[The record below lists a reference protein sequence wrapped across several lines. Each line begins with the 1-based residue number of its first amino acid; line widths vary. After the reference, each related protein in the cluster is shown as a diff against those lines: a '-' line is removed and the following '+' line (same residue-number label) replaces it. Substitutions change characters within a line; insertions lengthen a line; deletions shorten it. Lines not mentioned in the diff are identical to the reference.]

1 MANVFL
7 QIFSTGRS
15 LNYIKYACSDGT
27 WVSTQHKL
35 QQIKFR
41 NDKSANKLQYG
52 DIAGL
57 EQSID
62 QAYSNASKRLF
73 EIFFDK
79 FRLLSH
85 LRAFKDYLLLGR
97 GDFVELLMESLG

>member
-1 MANVFL
+1 MK

-15 LNYIKYACSDGT
+15 LNYIKYACSDSS
-27 WVSTQHKL
+27 WVQSQHQLRQLATGSVQNSSKL
-35 QQIKFR
+35 KY
-41 NDKSANKLQYG
+41 N

-62 QAYSNASKRLF
+62 QAYSNASRRLF

-85 LRAFKDYLLLGR
+85 LQALKDYLLLGR
-97 GDFVELLMESLG
+97 GDFVELLMDSLG